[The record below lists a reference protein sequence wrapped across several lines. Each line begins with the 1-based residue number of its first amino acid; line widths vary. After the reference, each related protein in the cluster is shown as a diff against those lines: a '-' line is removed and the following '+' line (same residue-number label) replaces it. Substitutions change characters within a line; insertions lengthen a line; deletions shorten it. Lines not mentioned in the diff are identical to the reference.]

1 MQNSTLSGNTATNGG
16 GLYNNTSG
24 ATCASTPAVTVTNS
38 TFSGNSAS
46 VFGGGINNN
55 YGVLKLDASTIV
67 SNTAPAN
74 AGGGVRSYNDNL
86 TCTRVGSSI
95 IAGNSGSDVSATSTT
110 QRFSSLG
117 YNVIGTAGSNV
128 NFTLEFNQTQ
138 DVTNVVNP
146 LVAPLADNGGST
158 WTRALLPGSPAI
170 DRGSAACPATDQRGV
185 ARPQGAACDSGAFE
199 SRGFSLTKMGGDNQS
214 TVINTAFA
222 QPLSLTLNETG
233 GNGLPGMIITFTAPA
248 SGASIADSTPITTS
262 TDANGTVSLPVT
274 ANGVIGTY
282 TVTAD
287 AGSVGAVDFSLT
299 NTPVC
304 SNAIAVQNAND
315 TGANSLRQALADACD
330 GGIITFNS
338 SLNNQTLTLLSEL
351 AVSKTVTIDGT
362 GLVVKLDGNNH
373 SNRIINAS
381 VPITLTNL
389 TLQNAGGSSVGTGG
403 AVQALGGAT
412 LTSVTFQNNTA
423 NNQGGA
429 LFAGGATTITNS
441 TFTGNQ
447 TTVFD
452 SGVTYGGAIHFAS
465 TGTVINSTFTNNQL
479 CDARRRDFH
488 RTGQRLPSGYH
499 RGQHL

>member
-1 MQNSTLSGNTATNGG
+1 M
-16 GLYNNTSG
+16 
-24 ATCASTPAVTVTNS
+24 
-38 TFSGNSAS
+38 
-46 VFGGGINNN
+46 
-55 YGVLKLDASTIV
+55 
-67 SNTAPAN
+67 
-74 AGGGVRSYNDNL
+74 
-86 TCTRVGSSI
+86 
-95 IAGNSGSDVSATSTT
+95 
-110 QRFSSLG
+110 
-117 YNVIGTAGSNV
+117 
-128 NFTLEFNQTQ
+128 
-138 DVTNVVNP
+138 
-146 LVAPLADNGGST
+146 
-158 WTRALLPGSPAI
+158 
-170 DRGSAACPATDQRGV
+170 
-185 ARPQGAACDSGAFE
+185 
-199 SRGFSLTKMGGDNQS
+199 
-214 TVINTAFA
+214 
-222 QPLSLTLNETG
+222 
-233 GNGLPGMIITFTAPA
+233 
-248 SGASIADSTPITTS
+248 
-262 TDANGTVSLPVT
+262 
-274 ANGVIGTY
+274 
-282 TVTAD
+282 
-287 AGSVGAVDFSLT
+287 DFSLT

-362 GLVVKLDGNNH
+362 GLVVRLDGNNH

-465 TGTVINSTFTNNQL
+465 TGTVINSTFTNNNSATHGGAISTEQANGYHQVIIQGSTFSGNTADNGGAIQSSDPL
-479 CDARRRDFH
+479 DVSTPPSMATRQMVWITPAVRCGSPPQ
-488 RTGQRLPSGYH
+488 RTGITSPFPAAPAAAFQPRLT
-499 RGQHL
+499 R